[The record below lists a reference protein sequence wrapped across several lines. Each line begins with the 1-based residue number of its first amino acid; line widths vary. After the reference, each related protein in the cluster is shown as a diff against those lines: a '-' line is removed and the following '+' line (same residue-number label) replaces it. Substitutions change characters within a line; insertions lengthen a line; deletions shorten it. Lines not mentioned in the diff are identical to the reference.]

1 MPRDIDEILRQVK
14 IRHPAVQIA
23 QLQVKF
29 PADDDGLW
37 FFQVR
42 GIEIQLES
50 SSGWCPFVL
59 ESDAHAR
66 RRDIRSV
73 EEAVRAVEEELG
85 LT

>member
-1 MPRDIDEILRQVK
+1 
-14 IRHPAVQIA
+14 
-23 QLQVKF
+23 
-29 PADDDGLW
+29 
-37 FFQVR
+37 VR